1 MTVKGF
7 TVKKLVLM
15 IFTLIIAAPSA
26 MAQDRYISDNLFT
39 YMHSGP
45 SNQYRIIGSVDAGE
59 KVKLLST
66 NKENGFSEV
75 VDNRGRKGWVSS
87 KFVTAQESMTTRLPR
102 LEKELTEVKAKL
114 ANANE
119 NADKEKAG
127 LVDSLETSN
136 SQISQLKKSNSE
148 MNQQLL
154 ASQSEVRD
162 LRAKLDTQKDD
173 LLMKYFTYGGGVA
186 GIGLLLGL
194 ILPHVIPR
202 RKRSPAGWA

>member
-1 MTVKGF
+1 M
-7 TVKKLVLM
+7 KKLVLM